1 MRATARFRQLLAEP
15 GIITAPGAYDCLTAA
30 IIERTGF
37 PAVYMTGAG
46 TSVARIGYP
55 DLALATATEMLDNA
69 AAIAATVDVPVIA
82 DADTGYGGTMNV
94 RRTIREYERT
104 GVAAVHI
111 EDQQFPKRCGHLED
125 KRVVSID
132 EMVQKIHAA
141 VDARTDGD
149 FTIIVRTD
157 ALAVTGWADTLH
169 RCDAFTAAGAD
180 ALFVEALGSE
190 EEAAEI
196 VARTS
201 VPLLYNFVETGKSPL
216 LNVAE
221 LERLGFKMVIFPGSA
236 FMSVAYRVGQVM
248 AELKATGTTEH
259 LVGEMT
265 PLTDAFELMGL
276 SEMLERD
283 AGYAVANDANDA
295 EPLDYLKEEKLRF
308 RILERE
314 ALSVYHDRI
323 KHTLTDADRGKWLI
337 INTESQDYKIV
348 PTEAEGLQ
356 HFTSYGRHAPIYLM
370 PIEEPESI
378 LMRGFLP
385 GDET

>member
-1 MRATARFRQLLAEP
+1 MRATTRFRQLLAEP

-30 IIERTGF
+30 IIEKTGF

-46 TSVARIGYP
+46 TSVARVGYP
-55 DLALATATEMLDNA
+55 DLALATATEMMDNA
-69 AAIAATVDVPVIA
+69 AAIAATVSVPVIA

-132 EMVQKIHAA
+132 EMAQKIRAA
-141 VDARTDGD
+141 VDARTDDD

-157 ALAVTGWADTLH
+157 ALAVTGWADTLR
-169 RCDAFTAAGAD
+169 RCDAFTEAGAD
-180 ALFVEALGSE
+180 ALFVEALGSAA
-190 EEAAEI
+190 EAAEI

-283 AGYAVANDANDA
+283 AGYAVADGRDSEKVAR
-295 EPLDYLKEEKLRF
+295 ERRFLEKESKAMA
-308 RILERE
+308 IYE
-314 ALSVYHDRI
+314 ARI
-323 KHTLTDADRGKWLI
+323 KPGLTEEHLGKLLI
-337 INTESQDYKIV
+337 INTETGEHELFHDEYEGQMRWLDFRYGDPVHMIRIGHPAVDYWGWKPV
-348 PTEAEGLQ
+348 
-356 HFTSYGRHAPIYLM
+356 
-370 PIEEPESI
+370 EEPK
-378 LMRGFLP
+378 L
-385 GDET
+385 

>member
-1 MRATARFRQLLAEP
+1 MKATTSFRQLLAQP

-55 DLALATATEMLDNA
+55 DLALATATEMMANA
-69 AAIAATVDVPVIA
+69 ASIASTVSVPVIA

-125 KRVVSID
+125 KRVVPID

-141 VDARTDGD
+141 VDARTDDD

-157 ALAVTGWADTLH
+157 ALAVTGWDDTMR
-169 RCDAFTAAGAD
+169 RCDAFTEAGAD
-180 ALFVEALGSE
+180 ALFVEAIRSP
-190 EEAAEI
+190 EEAAEV
-196 VARTS
+196 VAHTS

-221 LERLGFKMVIFPGSA
+221 LETLGFKMVIFPGSA
-236 FMSVAYRVGQVM
+236 FMSVAHTVARVM
-248 AELKATGTTEH
+248 SELKDKGTTEH

-265 PLTDAFELMGL
+265 PLTEAFELMGL

-283 AGYAVANDANDA
+283 SGYAVSSDAS
-295 EPLDYLKEEKLRF
+295 DYAQEENRRF
-308 RILERE
+308 RALERK
-314 ALSVYHDRI
+314 ALAIYHSQI
-323 KHTLTDADRGKWLI
+323 EPNLTESDHGKWLI
-337 INTESQDYKIV
+337 INTENAGYEILA
-348 PTEAEGLQ
+348 TEFEGLQ
-356 HFTSYGRHAPIYLM
+356 RLQAYGHKAPVYFM
-370 PIEEPESI
+370 PIGEPEPVLIRSI
-378 LMRGFLP
+378 PP
-385 GDET
+385 GGKS

>member
-1 MRATARFRQLLAEP
+1 MKATTRFRQLLAEP
-15 GIITAPGAYDCLTAA
+15 GIISAPGAYDCLTAA

-55 DLALATATEMLDNA
+55 DLALATATEMLANA
-69 AAIAATVDVPVIA
+69 SAIASTVEVPVIA

-141 VDARTDGD
+141 VDARTDDD

-157 ALAVTGWADTLH
+157 ALAVTGWDDTMR
-169 RCDAFTAAGAD
+169 RCDAFTEAGAD
-180 ALFVEALGSE
+180 ALFVEAIRSA
-190 EEAAEI
+190 EEAAE
-196 VARTS
+196 VVDRTS

-216 LNVAE
+216 LNVSE
-221 LERLGFKMVIFPGSA
+221 LESLGFKMVIFPGSA
-236 FMSVAYRVGQVM
+236 FMSVAHTVARVM
-248 AELKATGTTEH
+248 AELMATGTTEH

-265 PLTDAFELMGL
+265 PLTEAFELMGL
-276 SEMLERD
+276 SQMLERD
-283 AGYAVANDANDA
+283 SGYAVGNGVVA
-295 EPLDYLKEEKLRF
+295 
-308 RILERE
+308 
-314 ALSVYHDRI
+314 
-323 KHTLTDADRGKWLI
+323 AD
-337 INTESQDYKIV
+337 
-348 PTEAEGLQ
+348 
-356 HFTSYGRHAPIYLM
+356 
-370 PIEEPESI
+370 
-378 LMRGFLP
+378 
-385 GDET
+385 

>member
-1 MRATARFRQLLAEP
+1 MRATKRFRQLLNEP

-55 DLALATATEMLDNA
+55 DLALATATEMLANA
-69 AAIAATVDVPVIA
+69 ASIAGTVDIPVIA

-125 KRVVSID
+125 KRVVPIG
-132 EMVQKIHAA
+132 EMTQKIRAA
-141 VDARTDGD
+141 VDARTDDD

-157 ALAVTGWADTLH
+157 ALAVTGWDDTMR
-169 RCDAFTAAGAD
+169 RCDAFTEAGAD
-180 ALFVEALGSE
+180 ALFVEAIRSA
-190 EEAAEI
+190 EEAAEV

-216 LNVAE
+216 LNVSE

-236 FMSVAYRVGQVM
+236 FMSVAYTVGRVM
-248 AELKATGTTEH
+248 EELKSKGTTEH
-259 LVGEMT
+259 LVGQMT

-276 SEMLERD
+276 TEMLDRD
-283 AGYAVANDANDA
+283 AGYA
-295 EPLDYLKEEKLRF
+295 EPATAASADHLQGDDSRF
-308 RILERE
+308 RALEAKAMAIFRT
-314 ALSVYHDRI
+314 RI
-323 KHTLTDADRGKWLI
+323 EPVLTDADQGKWLI
-337 INTESQDYKIV
+337 INTETEIHEIL
-348 PTEAEGLQ
+348 PTESDGLARFAELRG
-356 HFTSYGRHAPIYLM
+356 GAPVYLM
-370 PIEEPESI
+370 PVGEVEPVLIRNVLRDGKSS
-378 LMRGFLP
+378 
-385 GDET
+385 